1 MRALYPDRAMSTV
14 PPPLPPTKEKA
25 AEKSP
30 SPVRMMVRIGF
41 LFVSFL
47 PAAWLLTH
55 QKSEPTI
62 IVTALVGA
70 AILCV
75 TCALVLFRGVFKS
88 RLSYMLVSLAMA
100 AALFGV
106 NLAVGLFLGCLQLF
120 KNV

>member
-1 MRALYPDRAMSTV
+1 MNSA
-14 PPPLPPTKEKA
+14 PPSLPPTNKKP

-30 SPVRMMVRIGF
+30 SPVQVLARIGF

-47 PAAWLLTH
+47 PAVWLLTH
-55 QKSEPTI
+55 QKTEPKI
-62 IVTALVGA
+62 ISIALIGA

-75 TCALVLFRGVFKS
+75 ICAFVLFRGVFKS
-88 RLSYMLVSLAMA
+88 KSGYVLVSLAMA

-106 NLAVGLFLGCLQLF
+106 NLAVGLFLGCLHLF